1 MHMAR
6 GPLGVTRAGRSPT
19 VAPPVPGT
27 LDYLLRSLRGGKA
40 VIMETLAPAAV
51 QYEPRLQAV
60 LDRWQQRTPWQRR
73 MTSLDDLL
81 AEADLSPGAFLGAV
95 VRAGYEM
102 QALIT
107 PLVLAL
113 ALPGVITAS
122 AKRAQ
127 VLGPAGFPDRKLLLE
142 WWFSG
147 GMQELADAAAK
158 QPAPASASPGV
169 RASAGVPAPG
179 SRAPAPEGC
188 VPEPSPRGLSPEPGG
203 PAPQPGGRLSFLSH
217 PPSAPSSGASEP

>member
-1 MHMAR
+1 M
-6 GPLGVTRAGRSPT
+6 TRAGRSPKVT
-19 VAPPVPGT
+19 PPVPGT

-40 VIMETLAPAAV
+40 VVMETLAPAAV

-147 GMQELADAAAK
+147 GMQELADAAAE
-158 QPAPASASPGV
+158 QAAPA
-169 RASAGVPAPG
+169 
-179 SRAPAPEGC
+179 
-188 VPEPSPRGLSPEPGG
+188 
-203 PAPQPGGRLSFLSH
+203 
-217 PPSAPSSGASEP
+217 

>member
-1 MHMAR
+1 
-6 GPLGVTRAGRSPT
+6 
-19 VAPPVPGT
+19 
-27 LDYLLRSLRGGKA
+27 
-40 VIMETLAPAAV
+40 METLAPAAV

-60 LDRWQQRTPWQRR
+60 VDRWQQRTPWQRR

-147 GMQELADAAAK
+147 GMQKLADAAAK
-158 QPAPASASPGV
+158 QPAPASAGRGG
-169 RASAGVPAPG
+169 RASVGVPAPG

-188 VPEPSPRGLSPEPGG
+188 VPAPSPRGLSPELGG
-203 PAPQPGGRLSFLSH
+203 PARVPGGRA
-217 PPSAPSSGASEP
+217 PDPSS

>member
-1 MHMAR
+1 MAR
-6 GPLGVTRAGRSPT
+6 GPLGVTRAGKSPT
-19 VAPPVPGT
+19 PPVPGT

-40 VIMETLAPAAV
+40 VIMNSLAPAAV

-60 LDRWQQRTPWQRR
+60 VDRWQQRTPWQRR

-127 VLGPAGFPDRKLLLE
+127 VLGPAGFPDRKLLLQ

-147 GMQELADAAAK
+147 GMQELADAGAK
-158 QPAPASASPGV
+158 PPAPASASPGG
-169 RASAGVPAPG
+169 RASVGVPAPG

-188 VPEPSPRGLSPEPGG
+188 VPAPAPRGLSPEPGG

>member
-1 MHMAR
+1 M
-6 GPLGVTRAGRSPT
+6 TRAGRSPKVT
-19 VAPPVPGT
+19 PPVPGT

-40 VIMETLAPAAV
+40 VVMETLAPAAV
-51 QYEPRLQAV
+51 RYEPRLQAV

-102 QALIT
+102 QAVIT

-147 GMQELADAAAK
+147 GMQELADAAGQQA
-158 QPAPASASPGV
+158 APASVASRGV
-169 RASAGVPAPG
+169 GASDGLPAPG
-179 SRAPAPEGC
+179 SRAPAPEGS
-188 VPEPSPRGLSPEPGG
+188 VPEPSPRGRSPEPGAR
-203 PAPQPGGRLSFLSH
+203 APQPGGRA
-217 PPSAPSSGASEP
+217 PDPSS

>member
-1 MHMAR
+1 MAR
-6 GPLGVTRAGRSPT
+6 GPLGVTRAGRSPKVT
-19 VAPPVPGT
+19 PPVPGT

-40 VIMETLAPAAV
+40 VIMNSLAPAAV

-60 LDRWQQRTPWQRR
+60 VDRWQQRTLWQRR

-107 PLVLAL
+107 PMVLAL
-113 ALPGVITAS
+113 ALPGVITTS
-122 AKRAQ
+122 VKRAQ

-147 GMQELADAAAK
+147 GMQKLAEAGQQA
-158 QPAPASASPGV
+158 APAATTGV
-169 RASAGVPAPG
+169 RASVGVPAPG
-179 SRAPAPEGC
+179 EPAPEGY
-188 VPEPSPRGLSPEPGG
+188 VPAPSPRGLSPEPGG
-203 PAPQPGGRLSFLSH
+203 PAPQPRGRLSFLSH
-217 PPSAPSSGASEP
+217 PPSAPSSGTSDP